1 MVRAD
6 ISFGSR
12 RGDAVTSLP
21 ARDIRG
27 GLGTSATGFMK
38 VLAFTPL
45 YLPVAGGIEMIV
57 ADVSAAL
64 RSRGIDTAVITDTIG
79 QLPPFEVIADT
90 RIHRLSLARSLRSS
104 NLQDTLANIHA
115 MSRIMAAE
123 RPDVL
128 HVHSATQASVFYLD
142 RIFRKQGWQIPLI
155 VTQHGTLEENDKT
168 QVTRRMILEADLLT
182 AVSDAAL
189 ASAIEF
195 TGRTADSRKI
205 YNGIATGPD
214 LGDRTMP
221 PRHRLLCVGRMQ
233 REKGFDLAIEALAAV
248 RDGGVEAELVLA
260 GYGEDQP
267 EFEHRANALGL
278 SQHVQFLGTI
288 DRARVRNLMAE
299 SSVLLAPSRTREGFC
314 LAAAE
319 AASVGTPCIVSDVG
333 GLPETVEHDVTGLV
347 VPKGDIDSLVRSIK
361 RLLLDRD
368 LWSRLSSQ
376 AYERSRVR
384 FGFERCVDS
393 YAAAYRDV
401 SEGSKKGQRCG
412 II

>member
-1 MVRAD
+1 
-6 ISFGSR
+6 
-12 RGDAVTSLP
+12 
-21 ARDIRG
+21 
-27 GLGTSATGFMK
+27 MK

-64 RSRGIDTAVITDTIG
+64 RGRGIDTAIITDTVG
-79 QLPPFEVIADT
+79 QLPPFEIIGDT
-90 RIHRLSLARSLRSS
+90 RIHRLSLAKSLRSS

-123 RPDVL
+123 QPDIL

-142 RIFRKQGWQIPLI
+142 RIFRKQGSQVPLI

-168 QVTRRMILEADLLT
+168 QVTRRMILGADLLT

-195 TGRTADSRKI
+195 AGRTAASRKI
-205 YNGIATGPD
+205 YNGIATDPD
-214 LGDRTMP
+214 SRAGREMP
-221 PRHRLLCVGRMQ
+221 PRHKLLCVGRMQ
-233 REKGFDLAIEALAAV
+233 REKGFDLAIEALAAL
-248 RDGGVEAELVLA
+248 RDGGLEADLALV

-267 EFEHRANALGL
+267 RFEHRVGELGL
-278 SQHVQFLGTI
+278 SQHVQFLGTL
-288 DRARVRNLMAE
+288 DRAQVRTLMAE
-299 SSVLLAPSRTREGFC
+299 SSILLAPSRTREGFC

-319 AASVGTPCIVSDVG
+319 AATVGTPCIVSDVG
-333 GLPETVEHDVTGLV
+333 GLPETVEHEVTGLV
-347 VPKGDIDSLVRSIK
+347 VPNEDIDSLARSAR

-368 LWSRLSSQ
+368 LWSRLSRQ
-376 AYERSRVR
+376 AHERSRVR

-393 YAAAYRDV
+393 YVAAYRDV
-401 SEGSKKGQRCG
+401 LEGGKKDQRCG
-412 II
+412 IP